1 MWLRAL
7 MNRVR
12 ALWQAEAINHEI
24 DEELQF
30 HIEMC
35 TEENIRRGMTPAEA
49 EQDARRRFGHLT
61 RIKELGYEVRG
72 GGWLESFWQDIR
84 YGVRMLLRKPGFT
97 FVAVLTLAL
106 GIGANTAIFSMVNAV
121 LLRPLPFREPER
133 IMTLW
138 ENNLKDGIE
147 RDDVSPANFLD
158 WRERSS
164 SVFEEM
170 AFANPNSLDYLGGGE
185 PETWQ
190 AALVSE
196 GFFRILGASAL
207 YGRTFLPEEYHAG
220 RNSVVVLSYGLW
232 QRRFGGDPAI
242 INQKLVLDNQPMT
255 VVGVMPPEFKLNL
268 FEREKVLWAPQV
280 LSEDL
285 RQQRRATY
293 LKVLARL
300 KPAVSPEQ
308 ARAEMDGIALR
319 LAAEYPQTNAGVG
332 VTTLP
337 LNEQMTG
344 QVRPALLVLLGAV
357 MLVLLIACANVA
369 NLLLARG
376 SERERELAVR
386 AALGAA
392 RSRLVRQLLTESL
405 LLALLGCASG
415 LLLSAWVSGLV
426 VKLSPD
432 NIPRIEQAG
441 LDQATLIFVSGIS
454 FLTALVFGV
463 VPALRFSK
471 PDLNHC
477 LKETGRVDGGGRS
490 RHRLRST
497 LVVAEIA
504 LALVLLIGAGL
515 LLRSFVSLLRV
526 DPGFAADKVVAL
538 QVFIWDR
545 YATPEQRAAYAEQ
558 ALEKLKTVPG
568 VETAGITTA
577 LPFLESSAD
586 TSVPFTIEGRPAP
599 AAGAE
604 PTVFYSVAT
613 ADYFAA
619 VGVPLLRGRLFNQHD
634 RMDTPAVVLI
644 NETMR
649 RRYWPDED
657 PTGKKINVRGGQRGQ
672 RGPSVFEIVGVVG
685 DVRHQRLDEESR
697 AEFFRP
703 HAQSPNGSI
712 IFAVRTAVDPAAL
725 IPTLKARL
733 WEVNRTQPIYAVAT
747 GEALISDSL
756 KARRFSLLLL
766 GSFAVLALVLAV
778 IGIYGVMSFATRQRT
793 HEIGI
798 RMALGATP
806 RHVLRL
812 VIGQGMWLA
821 LVGIALGLVAAFAL
835 TRVMSSLLYGVSA
848 TDPLTYASLSL
859 VLGGVA
865 LAACYLPARRATRV
879 DPLVALRYE

>member
-1 MWLRAL
+1 MS
-7 MNRVR
+7 RVR
-12 ALWQAEAINHEI
+12 ALRRGEAIHHEI
-24 DEELQF
+24 DEEVRF
-30 HIEMC
+30 HVEMR
-35 TEENIRRGMTPAEA
+35 TEENMRRGMTPEEARRDAE
-49 EQDARRRFGHLT
+49 RRFGQLA

-72 GGWLESFWQDIR
+72 GGWLESCWQDIR
-84 YGVRMLLRKPGFT
+84 YGVRMLGRKPGFT

-158 WRERSS
+158 WRERASA
-164 SVFEEM
+164 FEEM
-170 AFANPNSLDYLGGGE
+170 AFANPNSFDYLGGGE

-196 GFFRILGASAL
+196 GFFRILGAGAMH
-207 YGRTFLPEEYHAG
+207 GRTFLPEEYREG
-220 RNSVVVLSYGLW
+220 QNSVVVLSYGLW

-242 INQKLVLDNQPMT
+242 INRKLVLDNKPMT

-268 FEREKVLWAPQV
+268 FDREKVLWAPQV

-293 LKVLARL
+293 LKVLAKL
-300 KPAVSPEQ
+300 KPAVTPEQ
-308 ARAEMDGIALR
+308 ARAEMNGVALR

-332 VTTLP
+332 VTVVP

-344 QVRPALLVLLGAV
+344 RVRPALLVLLGAV
-357 MLVLLIACANVA
+357 LLVLLIACANVA

-386 AALGAA
+386 AALGAT
-392 RSRLVRQLLTESL
+392 RGRLVRQLLTESL
-405 LLALLGCASG
+405 LLALLGCACG
-415 LLLSAWVSGLV
+415 LLLSAWGNELV
-426 VKLSPD
+426 VSLSPD

-441 LDQATLIFVSGIS
+441 LDRATLIFVLSIS

-463 VPALRFSK
+463 VPALQFSK
-471 PDLNHC
+471 PDLHYC
-477 LKETGRVDGGGRS
+477 LKESGQTVSGGS
-490 RHRLRST
+490 VRHRLRST

-515 LLRSFVSLLRV
+515 LLRSFVGLLRV

-545 YATPEQRAAYAEQ
+545 YNTPEQRATYAEQ

-568 VETAGITTA
+568 VETVGITTA

-586 TSVPFTIEGRPAP
+586 TSVPFTIEGKPAP
-599 AAGAE
+599 PAGQE
-604 PTVFYSVAT
+604 PTVFSSVAT

-619 VGVPLLRGRLFNQHD
+619 VGVPLLGGRLFNQHD
-634 RMDTPAVVLI
+634 RMDSPAVVLI

-657 PTGKKINVRGGQRGQ
+657 PTGKKITVRGGQRGQ
-672 RGPSVFEIVGVVG
+672 RGTSTFEIVGVVG
-685 DVRHQRLDEESR
+685 DVRHERLDEELR
-697 AEFFRP
+697 PEFFRP
-703 HAQSPNGSI
+703 HAQLPNGSI
-712 IFAVRTAVDPAAL
+712 IFAVRTKVDPSAL
-725 IPTLKARL
+725 VPTLKARL

-747 GEALISDSL
+747 GEALISDS
-756 KARRFSLLLL
+756 
-766 GSFAVLALVLAV
+766 
-778 IGIYGVMSFATRQRT
+778 
-793 HEIGI
+793 
-798 RMALGATP
+798 
-806 RHVLRL
+806 
-812 VIGQGMWLA
+812 
-821 LVGIALGLVAAFAL
+821 
-835 TRVMSSLLYGVSA
+835 
-848 TDPLTYASLSL
+848 
-859 VLGGVA
+859 
-865 LAACYLPARRATRV
+865 
-879 DPLVALRYE
+879 